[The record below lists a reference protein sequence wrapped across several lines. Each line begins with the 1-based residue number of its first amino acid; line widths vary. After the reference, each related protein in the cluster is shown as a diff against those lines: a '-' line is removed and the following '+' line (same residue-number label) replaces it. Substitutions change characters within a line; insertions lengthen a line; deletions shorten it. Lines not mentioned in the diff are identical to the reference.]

1 MKVFIVFDE
10 TGRIYGVEYGEKTTV
25 PVQMNFVQSE
35 VPDGAQ
41 INGVDVSN
49 PDNPQI
55 TYTESKETALE
66 KQIKELNAQIE
77 YLSMMSGIETEVADE

>member
-1 MKVFIVFDE
+1 MKVFIVYDE

-25 PVQMNFVQSE
+25 PAQMNFVQSE

-41 INGVDVSN
+41 INWVDVSD

-66 KQIKELNAQIE
+66 KQIQELNAQIE
-77 YLSMMSGIETEVADE
+77 YLSMMSGITEEV